1 MSDDMISRNTIH
13 EYYSREC
20 VGHYS
25 SCDYW
30 DEKTD
35 KCGLIDK
42 LPAVQQKQKMGQWM
56 INSDGYYP
64 YCSRCKREP
73 RSRIMTKY
81 CAECGAFMEA

>member
-20 VGHYS
+20 VGHCS

-42 LPAVQQKQKMGQWM
+42 LPAVQRQRQ
-56 INSDGYYP
+56 
-64 YCSRCKREP
+64 
-73 RSRIMTKY
+73 
-81 CAECGAFMEA
+81 A

>member
-20 VGHYS
+20 VGHCG

-42 LPAVQQKQKMGQWM
+42 LPAVQPKQKTGQWM